1 MTTPLPR
8 LIVAALMTLAAT
20 TVLARVD
27 VRVEHDKS
35 FDFKPV
41 RTWAWSPAGRGV
53 MKMARTQN
61 DDPEAMRQLAEPI
74 IVDAVGRETK
84 QRGLTEAAAAE
95 ADLHLRYYVLLTMGE
110 SAQTV
115 GQFLPATLGWGLP
128 PFAPA
133 TQSLEMMNQGSI
145 VLDFS
150 AHDTVVWRG
159 VARAKIKFDADQ
171 KRRESLVR
179 EAVRDLLRRYPPRS

>member
-1 MTTPLPR
+1 MTPPIPR

-20 TVLARVD
+20 TVLARID

-35 FDFKPV
+35 FNFKPV
-41 RTWAWSPAGRGV
+41 RTWAWSPDGRGV

-84 QRGLTEAAAAE
+84 QRGLTEVAAGE

-110 SAQTV
+110 SAQTM

-150 AHDTVVWRG
+150 AHGTVVWRG

-171 KRRESLVR
+171 KRRESLIR

>member
-1 MTTPLPR
+1 MTTPIPR
-8 LIVAALMTLAAT
+8 FIVVGLIMLTAT

-27 VRVEHDKS
+27 VRVEHDKT
-35 FDFKPV
+35 FNFKPV

-53 MKMARTQN
+53 LKMARTQS
-61 DDPEAMRQLAEPI
+61 DDPEAMRSQAEPI

-84 QRGLTEAAAAE
+84 QRGLTEAAAE
-95 ADLHLRYYVLLTMGE
+95 GADLHLRYYVLLTMGE
-110 SAQTV
+110 SAQTM

-128 PFAPA
+128 PFASA

-159 VARAKIKFDADQ
+159 LARAKIKFDADQ
-171 KRRESLVR
+171 KRRESLIR

>member
-1 MTTPLPR
+1 MTPPIPR
-8 LIVAALMTLAAT
+8 LIVAALITLAAT
-20 TVLARVD
+20 TVLARID

-35 FDFKPV
+35 FNFKPV
-41 RTWAWSPAGRGV
+41 RTWAWSPDGRGV

-84 QRGLTEAAAAE
+84 QRGLTEVAAGE

-110 SAQTV
+110 SAQTM

-150 AHDTVVWRG
+150 AHGTVVWRG

-171 KRRESLVR
+171 KRRESLIR